1 MRLLSLNSN
10 GGLDWAVF
18 KKDRL
23 PPYAILSHTWGPD
36 EDEVT
41 FTDLTSGQARNKA
54 GYRKIMFCGEQAA
67 RDGLRHFWVDSCCID
82 KTNSA
87 ELTKAINLMFR
98 YYQSSEKCYVYLSDV
113 SSSANDVSQ
122 SVWEEDFCKS
132 KWFTRGWTLQEL
144 LAPTQVEFY
153 SYQHHRL
160 GDKESLGQLIHKIT
174 RIPIEALHGK
184 PLDTFSIKD
193 RMEWASGRQTT
204 EDEDSAYCLLGIFNI
219 FMPLIYGEG
228 KHNAL
233 RRLQKE
239 LDNIPTTVDTRFI
252 IPFERNPQFIG
263 RESLLA
269 DLDSKLFIGEQT
281 TKTAIVGLGGIG
293 KTQIALEL
301 AYRTKQKYQNCAIF
315 WIPATDLD
323 SLHQAYR
330 NIAQKLR
337 IPGWDEEKADVKE
350 LVQIYLSQENIW
362 PWLCIFDNADDMG
375 MWIQPPGSESGLK
388 PGLKSGSKGLKEYLP
403 KSKQGCVLFTT
414 RDKRVAV
421 KLAGRDIVEVPELDE
436 EGAARLLQNL
446 LLNSSY
452 PSDYQDAKILVQELT
467 YLPLAIVQATAYINE
482 NTTTLKDYLLLL
494 KEQEEN
500 MIELLSEEFEDEWRY
515 QSTKNPV
522 AVTWQISFE
531 RVRSHD
537 PLAAEYLSF
546 MACMHWKDIPHSV
559 LPEGPSRK
567 KELEALG
574 TLKAYSFIVQRG
586 EKMTYNLHRLVHLA
600 TRSWLREKGILAQ
613 YNQKV
618 LKRLD
623 EEFPKNSHENR
634 TQWRILLP
642 HAAYILQEGVIDQYD
657 NRRLSVIWKYA
668 KSLYSIGQYI
678 EAEKSFQELLEI
690 RNKADIGESAEERL
704 SCMGWLALTYRKQDR
719 WKEAE
724 ELEVRVMETSL
735 RVLGEEHPDTLTSMA
750 NLASTFWNQ
759 GRWKEAEVLEVRVM
773 ETRKRV
779 FGEEHPSTLTSM
791 ANLASTHK
799 NQGRW
804 KEAEEL

>member
-1 MRLLSLNSN
+1 MRLLSLNSD
-10 GGLDWAVF
+10 GSLDWAVF
-18 KKDRL
+18 KKDML

-87 ELTKAINLMFR
+87 ELTKAINSMFR

-113 SSSANDVSQ
+113 SSSAND
-122 SVWEEDFCKS
+122 S

-184 PLDTFSIKD
+184 PLDTFSIKV

-239 LDNIPTTVDTRFI
+239 LDNIPTTGVSLVAVDTRFI

-263 RESLLA
+263 RESLLT

-388 PGLKSGSKGLKEYLP
+388 PGLK
-403 KSKQGCVLFTT
+403 
-414 RDKRVAV
+414 VAV

-436 EGAARLLQNL
+436 EGAARLLLNL

-452 PSDYQDAKILVQELT
+452 PSDYQDAKILVRELT
-467 YLPLAIVQATAYINE
+467 YLPLAIVQAAAYINE

-494 KEQEEN
+494 KEQEGDV
-500 MIELLSEEFEDEWRY
+500 IELLSEEFEDEWRY

-531 RVRSHD
+531 RVRSRD
-537 PLAAEYLSF
+537 LLAAEYLSF

-586 EKMTYNLHRLVHLA
+586 EKMAYDLHRLVHLA
-600 TRSWLREKGILAQ
+600 TRSWLREEGILAR
-613 YNQKV
+613 YNQV
-618 LKRLD
+618 AIERLD
-623 EEFPKNSHENR
+623 EVFPRNYYEKR
-634 TQWRILLP
+634 TQWRRLLP
-642 HAAYILQEGVIDQYD
+642 HAASILQEGGINQYH
-657 NRRLSVIWKYA
+657 NRRLSVLWK
-668 KSLYSIGQYI
+668 SS
-678 EAEKSFQELLEI
+678 
-690 RNKADIGESAEERL
+690 
-704 SCMGWLALTYRKQDR
+704 
-719 WKEAE
+719 
-724 ELEVRVMETSL
+724 
-735 RVLGEEHPDTLTSMA
+735 
-750 NLASTFWNQ
+750 
-759 GRWKEAEVLEVRVM
+759 
-773 ETRKRV
+773 
-779 FGEEHPSTLTSM
+779 
-791 ANLASTHK
+791 
-799 NQGRW
+799 
-804 KEAEEL
+804 